1 MPNNHSSSTNPS
13 NVAVNEDFDMMI
25 NGLIKVESAASKPA
39 TRPIGKLT
47 IHPTQQSSLALGTY
61 DKQHA
66 PKGFCVEIDPD
77 PNPDHSV
84 VTRILSTGS
93 MREYT
98 APVDV
103 RGGSH
108 VAMAQVPAVCKMDC
122 KRVYSAWHSPAL
134 Q

>member
-1 MPNNHSSSTNPS
+1 MGPYSKEFTMPNNHSSSTNPS

-98 APVDV
+98 LTLVAANFGNTTANVTV
-103 RGGSH
+103 RH
-108 VAMAQVPAVCKMDC
+108 
-122 KRVYSAWHSPAL
+122 L
-134 Q
+134 